1 MWLDWKLTGVLPY
14 AGGTLDQTPEFM
26 RDLRVIE
33 NLVAQ
38 WEKVGRQ
45 KAEIKRQI
53 RGSLK

>member
-1 MWLDWKLTGVLPY
+1 
-14 AGGTLDQTPEFM
+14 M